1 MKKNLIFVMVL
12 AILVTS
18 FGLYN
23 PGIASAA
30 GATEGQVVITDVSVC
45 VDGKLV
51 TFTDQKPYVDA
62 NARTLVPIRFVSQ
75 EMGMQVIWENDTK
88 RVIINKPDLTITMVI
103 GKKTVG
109 VNGVAKPMDT
119 APIITNGRTMVPIR
133 FISENMGAVVTWAQD
148 VKCVFIFTKGQT
160 AEQQKQIIADIT
172 AQLLKNN
179 TVTMVPGTPWYQA
192 SKEQIEACRKA
203 PKVDSYNE
211 DLNKHPDFFLDPN
224 VTPYMKCLPF
234 KFYTDSTLMY
244 FCTSTAVTP
253 VYRGYMDL
261 NDGKGYRI
269 MDVDMGA
276 NYIIV
281 CNPTDKKTYYMRSM
295 IRGVIVE
302 GAYRVDP
309 NNPKTVEQL
318 VEERS

>member
-1 MKKNLIFVMVL
+1 MKRNLIFVMVL
-12 AILVTS
+12 AILVSS

-23 PGIASAA
+23 PGIVNAA
-30 GATEGQVVITDVSVC
+30 GATTGQVVITDVSVC
-45 VDGKLV
+45 VDGNLV
-51 TFTDQKPYVDA
+51 TFDQKPYIDT
-62 NARTLVPIRFVSQ
+62 NGRTLVPIRFVSQ
-75 EMGMQVIWENDTK
+75 EMGMQVIWEANTQ
-88 RVIINKPDLTITMVI
+88 RVIISKPDLLITMVI

-109 VNGVAKPMDT
+109 VNGTAKAMDT
-119 APIITNGRTMVPIR
+119 APVITNGRTMVPIR
-133 FISENMGAVVTWAQD
+133 FISENMGAIVTWAQD

-172 AQLLKNN
+172 SQLLKGN

-203 PKVDSYNE
+203 GKLFSFNE

-244 FCTSTAVTP
+244 FATSMYVSP
-253 VYRGYMDL
+253 VYRGYIDL

-276 NYIIV
+276 DYIIV
-281 CNPTDKKTYYMRSM
+281 SNPTDKKTYYKRIMN
-295 IRGVIVE
+295 RGVIIE
-302 GAYRVDP
+302 GAYHVDP
-309 NNPKTVEQL
+309 DNPKTFEQL
-318 VEERS
+318 AEEQF